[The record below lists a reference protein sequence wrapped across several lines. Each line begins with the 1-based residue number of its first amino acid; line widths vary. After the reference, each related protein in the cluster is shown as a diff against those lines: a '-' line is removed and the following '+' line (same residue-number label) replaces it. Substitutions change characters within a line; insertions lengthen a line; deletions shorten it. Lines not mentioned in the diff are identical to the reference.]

1 MEHCS
6 WHFNTSFKLVSLSL
20 SRSPLSKTP
29 KQVFFNPINILSLL
43 HTLLLFYNL
52 LFHFTSNLYFTVF
65 GSVLSKG
72 TKTKGRK
79 GSKRLLKDIGRRIL
93 VQVKM
98 RKWASLYGRS
108 DDIAKNADIAE
119 QHKVSIKYFFFSL
132 TTPKNFFF

>member
-1 MEHCS
+1 M
-6 WHFNTSFKLVSLSL
+6 SLD
-20 SRSPLSKTP
+20 
-29 KQVFFNPINILSLL
+29 
-43 HTLLLFYNL
+43 HTLLLFYNHTFFIL
-52 LFHFTSNLYFTVF
+52 RQIYIFTVF

-119 QHKVSIKYFFFSL
+119 QHKVRVKYFYSFFH
-132 TTPKNFFF
+132 

>member
-1 MEHCS
+1 M
-6 WHFNTSFKLVSLSL
+6 
-20 SRSPLSKTP
+20 
-29 KQVFFNPINILSLL
+29 SLL
-43 HTLLLFYNL
+43 TTLYYCFIIYF
-52 LFHFTSNLYFTVF
+52 FHFTSNLYFTVF

-119 QHKVSIKYFFFSL
+119 QHKVRVKYFILFFTDNS
-132 TTPKNFFF
+132 KKFFFNICTDKHFFLFLTN

>member
-1 MEHCS
+1 M
-6 WHFNTSFKLVSLSL
+6 SL
-20 SRSPLSKTP
+20 SRSLLSKTP

-119 QHKVSIKYFFFSL
+119 QHKVSYKIFFFFADNS
-132 TTPKNFFF
+132 KKIFFLFF

>member
-1 MEHCS
+1 M
-6 WHFNTSFKLVSLSL
+6 
-20 SRSPLSKTP
+20 
-29 KQVFFNPINILSLL
+29 SLL
-43 HTLLLFYNL
+43 TTLYYCFINL

-119 QHKVSIKYFFFSL
+119 QHKVSIKYFFS
-132 TTPKNFFF
+132 FFTDNSKKIFFLFF